1 LIKAMKSAGF
11 NFYRFSHNP
20 ATPERLDVCDQ
31 LGMLVWDEIERKLE
45 SAGIE
50 HKLVEE
56 TIIRDRNHP
65 SVILWSL
72 ENESPLESTVF
83 GAKIIKS
90 ATELAHKLD
99 PTRLTTFAASMPVN
113 NKGYGENVDVVSYNY
128 HWERADQDHID
139 FPHWKIGLISEY
151 SAARARRGVYGIEH
165 FSEQVAGSFDD
176 LNNGEIQ
183 TMYQMCERVEDY
195 WGRIKTRDYI
205 GGGCVWSGVDAWGE
219 GNCWPFICQGDGAL
233 DLCFIPKDVFYYFV
247 CQWTEKPMVHIFP
260 HWNWQGKEGEIVNVW
275 VYSNC
280 EQVELLLNDYSLGV
294 KNRPGEQAPF
304 APKTLKS
311 EEQKLHPEH
320 LS

>member
-1 LIKAMKSAGF
+1 MKSAGF

-99 PTRLTTFAASMPVN
+99 P
-113 NKGYGENVDVVSYNY
+113 
-128 HWERADQDHID
+128 
-139 FPHWKIGLISEY
+139 
-151 SAARARRGVYGIEH
+151 
-165 FSEQVAGSFDD
+165 
-176 LNNGEIQ
+176 
-183 TMYQMCERVEDY
+183 
-195 WGRIKTRDYI
+195 
-205 GGGCVWSGVDAWGE
+205 
-219 GNCWPFICQGDGAL
+219 
-233 DLCFIPKDVFYYFV
+233 
-247 CQWTEKPMVHIFP
+247 
-260 HWNWQGKEGEIVNVW
+260 
-275 VYSNC
+275 
-280 EQVELLLNDYSLGV
+280 
-294 KNRPGEQAPF
+294 PG
-304 APKTLKS
+304 
-311 EEQKLHPEH
+311 
-320 LS
+320 